1 MPVDAAGLTED
12 DVAELSAQQEFDR
25 YAERYAQMQVVLAE
39 AQRAVHVGEWSW
51 IGGDRV
57 PNIGGDGIVPL
68 RGAGPRN
75 SYFLRSDR
83 LWSPAGATGDP
94 RDLQPMIDFFG
105 QRDWS
110 YRERTRGRYH
120 EVLAD
125 TGTGWHVEYEVQPD
139 GDYGLTVYSG
149 QYWTNDGHA
158 LTEAVGGR
166 NDGEYPEE
174 SLPGEYPPFPKW
186 SDPII
191 SPPKT

>member
-1 MPVDAAGLTED
+1 MSTKR
-12 DVAELSAQQEFDR
+12 EFDL
-25 YAERYAQMQVVLAE
+25 YSERYAQMQVVLTE

-57 PNIGGDGIVPL
+57 PNTGGDGIVPL
-68 RGAGPRN
+68 RGASPVN
-75 SYFLRSDR
+75 SYFLQSDR
-83 LWSPAGATGDP
+83 LWSPPGATGAS
-94 RDLQPMIDFFG
+94 RDLQPMIDYFG
-105 QRDWS
+105 KQDWS
-110 YRERTRGRYH
+110 YRKRTIGRYH

-125 TGTGWHVEYEVQPD
+125 TGTGWYVEYEVQPS

-149 QYWTNDGHA
+149 QYWTNDSLA

-186 SDPII
+186 SDPTIR
-191 SPPKT
+191 PPKI